1 MVEATEGLVI
11 LPVIAFGVVLG
22 LYELILVH
30 KDENFRGSHWFG
42 HGIHAIGF
50 MIAGLFIVMNT
61 EYFLA
66 LTNLGDTI
74 PYITN
79 PLILR
84 ILVGLILNI
93 KMHSASALA
102 KGTLA
107 SRGMAEH
114 WTHTTIISALVIA
127 SPYIW
132 FNLGVQN
139 LTPSW
144 IGGNA

>member
-1 MVEATEGLVI
+1 
-11 LPVIAFGVVLG
+11 
-22 LYELILVH
+22 
-30 KDENFRGSHWFG
+30 
-42 HGIHAIGF
+42 

-61 EYFLA
+61 EYFLG
-66 LTNLGDTI
+66 LTNLGDSV

-79 PLILR
+79 PLVLR

-107 SRGMAEH
+107 ARGMAEH
-114 WTHTTIISALVIA
+114 WTHTTLITILVIA
-127 SPYIW
+127 SPYLW

-139 LTPSW
+139 IAPAW